1 MAMKMVFVMILG
13 CWLVFQST
21 QAAPSYERNV
31 DGFEEAT
38 AVDLAKRLLEEER
51 AWLNRL
57 TENEKRGS
65 LSKGCAPGF
74 HYHYNRMECVRNSK
88 SK

>member
-1 MAMKMVFVMILG
+1 MKMAMKMVFVMILG

-21 QAAPSYERNV
+21 QAAPSYERNAN
-31 DGFEEAT
+31 GFEDAT

-57 TENEKRGS
+57 TENEKRASPSRACSGNS
-65 LSKGCAPGF
+65 
-74 HYHYNRMECVRNSK
+74 HYDPDLMECVRYG
-88 SK
+88 